1 MKKIRMMALALSLIF
16 FAAGCQTKDD
26 TAAAFPPEKQI
37 DTAHD
42 YIDTNLEI
50 AAEYAEKGLA
60 ACRNPAEFKSLASLQ
75 QAVNEAKAL
84 AENQNTIDSWYRLDL
99 LNFIPEFSSLPE
111 GVIFDRVTIREGY
124 VNIRYIPQTANPDIY
139 FSEGLSIDWD
149 RYYKISNFT
158 DAQQMAQ
165 TFVRYI
171 AGQSGA
177 SYEEIQLYG
186 LPAARRDILT
196 EEGAYKGVKFYFVK
210 DNYCFTVYVPSW
222 VNDSFL
228 ENACDIRPYL
238 LEEN

>member
-26 TAAAFPPEKQI
+26 TAAAFPPEK
-37 DTAHD
+37 TETN
-42 YIDTNLEI
+42 YIDKREALVE
-50 AAEYAEKGLA
+50 EYKEKGIV
-60 ACRNPAEFKSLASLQ
+60 ACYPQPAEFKSLASLQ

-124 VNIRYIPQTANPDIY
+124 VNIRYVPQTANPDIY
-139 FSEGLSIDWD
+139 FSEGLSIHWN

-186 LPAARRDILT
+186 LPAARRDSLT

>member
-26 TAAAFPPEKQI
+26 TAAAFPPEK
-37 DTAHD
+37 TETN
-42 YIDTNLEI
+42 YIDKREALVE
-50 AAEYAEKGLA
+50 EYKEKGIV
-60 ACRNPAEFKSLASLQ
+60 ACYPQPAEFKSLASLR
-75 QAVNEAKAL
+75 QAVSEAKDL

-99 LNFIPEFSSLPE
+99 LNFIPEFSSLPA
-111 GVIFDRVTIREGY
+111 GVIFDRITIREGY
-124 VNIRYIPQTANPDIY
+124 VNIRYVPQTANPDIY
-139 FSEGLSIDWD
+139 FSEGLSIHWN

-186 LPAARRDILT
+186 LPAARRDSLT